1 MNFNEII
8 QNLLQLDDTNNIY
21 RIDLQSDTR
30 DSIEINIIY
39 NNYELISD
47 EIWDYVLSL
56 ITDTFRIDNY
66 GIDQEIPAAKQVL
79 YIRGE

>member
-66 GIDQEIPAAKQVL
+66 GIDQEIPAAKQIL